1 MLDIHIPV
9 IKTYFEKKRYS
20 TPFVNTLF
28 KKLHEK
34 REERIDLMVGESQS
48 KTTYLVALEGSPLG
62 AFYIEENTFRTLG
75 GRDYFNLLQG
85 LPDLML
91 SYYAVDPV
99 FAKCLL
105 TPSQN
110 KPAYKGS
117 IQEKDLKKKIE
128 TIQNDPG
135 ENMILLHTPGGVS
148 FFYFKSGR
156 GIASYFF
163 QPEQKPDEC
172 DIGNQF
178 LVYVL
183 SQDISL
189 LTMEV
194 YHNAKITPLLL
205 NRLTPEEVSG
215 GIVEYFQKQK
225 PKLMTA
231 EKLDFELDLTPP
243 SVTAVAPDVGPPV
256 GEELSTGRLA
266 KAKWY
271 LELVGGEQ
279 MGRRVVLNKPQLTIG
294 RMKADMMLGDVKISR
309 QHATIELT
317 DQGYRFTDLGSTN
330 GSFINGQQVK
340 TQFLKAG
347 DIIRVGGTLI
357 KFVKE

>member
-1 MLDIHIPV
+1 MLDINIPV
-9 IKTYFEKKRYS
+9 IKTYFENKRYS
-20 TPFVNTLF
+20 TSFINVLF

-34 REERIDLMVGESQS
+34 QEERIDLMVGESEA
-48 KTTYLVALEGSPLG
+48 KRTYLIALEGSPLG
-62 AFYIEENTFRTLG
+62 AFYIEENAFRNLG
-75 GRDYFNLLQG
+75 GRDYFNLLQA
-85 LPDLML
+85 LPDLVL

-110 KPAYKGS
+110 KPAYKGT
-117 IQEKDLKKKIE
+117 INEKDLKKKID

-135 ENMILLHTPGGVS
+135 ENMILLQTPGGIC
-148 FFYFKSGR
+148 FFYFKSGI
-156 GIASYFF
+156 GVESYFF
-163 QPEQKPDEC
+163 QPDQKPDEK
-172 DIGNQF
+172 DIGSQF

-194 YHNAKITPLLL
+194 YHNAKVTPILQSP
-205 NRLTPEEVSG
+205 LTSAEISG

-225 PKLMTA
+225 PQLTTA
-231 EKLDFELDLTPP
+231 DKLDFDFDLTPP
-243 SVTAVAPDVGPPV
+243 ESPLMSPSEFKSKEG
-256 GEELSTGRLA
+256 SSLA
-266 KAKWY
+266 RPAKGKWY

-309 QHATIELT
+309 QHATIDLT

-330 GSFINGQQVK
+330 GSYINGQQVK
-340 TQFLKAG
+340 TQLLKAG

-357 KFVKE
+357 KFVMD